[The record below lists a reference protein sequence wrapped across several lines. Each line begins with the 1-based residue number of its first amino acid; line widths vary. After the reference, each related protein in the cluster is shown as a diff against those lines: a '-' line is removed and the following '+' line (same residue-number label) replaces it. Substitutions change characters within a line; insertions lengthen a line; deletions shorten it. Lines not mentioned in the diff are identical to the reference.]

1 MSKKRCFSPV
11 TFAAA
16 ENDAKKHR
24 FQPVVF
30 DIEKQSAAE
39 VASLK
44 RTAELCE
51 NSDDLPGKSEPN
63 SDVAAKRKRS
73 ISPIKFGVSS
83 SPKTVGDDVIPTD
96 TAVTAR
102 NDVQKAIVTS
112 SSDSPSDEAVTETV
126 MVTPPKAVTLRR
138 SIDTPASRRK
148 SSSDSSRRHSVASN
162 RWVKTS
168 CLLLCAGYLVLL
180 LFPTFFSYFFDKLLF
195 IPYFYVFLDL
205 PHTPF
210 CFNFSIFS
218 ALCTLFSLSCA
229 GCRVYL
235 LFPTFSAISI
245 HSYFSQLPIFMHLF
259 TFLRRIFSQV
269 SLRLAGFLS

>member
-1 MSKKRCFSPV
+1 MCFQNPGWGSKTYSEILREKQLKKLQPDAQTRDAGDSGDQTDRQTSDTNSSGTMSKKRCFSPV
-11 TFAAA
+11 TFAAAA

-30 DIEKQSAAE
+30 DLEKESAAE

-83 SPKTVGDDVIPTD
+83 SPKNVGDDVVPTD

-126 MVTPPKAVTLRR
+126 MVTPPKAVTLRH

-148 SSSDSSRRHSVASN
+148 STSDSSRRHSVASN
-162 RWVKTS
+162 RWAKTS
-168 CLLLCAGYLVLL
+168 CLVVCR
-180 LFPTFFSYFFDKLLF
+180 LFTDMSFCRGSVNCHGSDGQMYHFCESSRSGE
-195 IPYFYVFLDL
+195 IFLDQYRGGGGL
-205 PHTPF
+205 YSP
-210 CFNFSIFS
+210 
-218 ALCTLFSLSCA
+218 
-229 GCRVYL
+229 
-235 LFPTFSAISI
+235 
-245 HSYFSQLPIFMHLF
+245 
-259 TFLRRIFSQV
+259 
-269 SLRLAGFLS
+269 